1 MVALLLILLC
11 LSAACGGLAP
21 GRRVPA
27 SPTDAPALTGWV
39 VDGTTGQPVEG
50 ASVTLSFENGR
61 SRSLAGWKRRGEFVF
76 SDVREGTY
84 ALLAEKE
91 GYSPAPDDPPLV
103 LTIVP
108 GTHLAG
114 LSLRLWR
121 DAIVTGRVL
130 DEAGRPFAW
139 VRVQAVRRTYVAGR
153 PRFVPAPNASV
164 RADDHGV
171 YRLALPA
178 RGRYLVTA
186 RESLAADP
194 FFHPSSYEA
203 ASASVLVPDP
213 GEELRG
219 IDIRRPD
226 AAEMG
231 GVAVSG
237 RVVVPEGRWSS
248 KEVTLARVG
257 PGVGASVA
265 PLIRIA
271 DDDGRFTFGGVLPG
285 RYSISFV
292 DVPHDWI
299 PAPGTVVVMQ
309 WGDGRTSGPSW
320 GVPIAPAPAAPTLW
334 GEVSLAVA
342 GRDISDVVVRARTA
356 GRMSG
361 RVVFEGTTAKMPEHR
376 LERIPLILFAADGR
390 DLGEIPVTRI
400 EGDGHFTTPGI
411 PPGRYL
417 LSPQSLPSPWRV
429 REVRQRNTRLPNDV
443 ISLDQSG
450 ASDLLIVVTDRLP
463 RVSGVVVGSKGR
475 PAGLAAICIFPV
487 DRDLWVDYG
496 PSPRRLRMIR
506 ADPLGRYQVELPPG
520 SYFFTARE
528 SDVEDWPARDT
539 LEMLARSA
547 VKVRLS
553 DRAEVSKRLRAR

>member
-213 GEELRG
+213 GE
-219 IDIRRPD
+219 
-226 AAEMG
+226 
-231 GVAVSG
+231 
-237 RVVVPEGRWSS
+237 
-248 KEVTLARVG
+248 
-257 PGVGASVA
+257 
-265 PLIRIA
+265 
-271 DDDGRFTFGGVLPG
+271 
-285 RYSISFV
+285 
-292 DVPHDWI
+292 
-299 PAPGTVVVMQ
+299 
-309 WGDGRTSGPSW
+309 
-320 GVPIAPAPAAPTLW
+320 
-334 GEVSLAVA
+334 
-342 GRDISDVVVRARTA
+342 
-356 GRMSG
+356 
-361 RVVFEGTTAKMPEHR
+361 
-376 LERIPLILFAADGR
+376 
-390 DLGEIPVTRI
+390 
-400 EGDGHFTTPGI
+400 
-411 PPGRYL
+411 
-417 LSPQSLPSPWRV
+417 
-429 REVRQRNTRLPNDV
+429 
-443 ISLDQSG
+443 
-450 ASDLLIVVTDRLP
+450 
-463 RVSGVVVGSKGR
+463 
-475 PAGLAAICIFPV
+475 
-487 DRDLWVDYG
+487 
-496 PSPRRLRMIR
+496 
-506 ADPLGRYQVELPPG
+506 
-520 SYFFTARE
+520 
-528 SDVEDWPARDT
+528 
-539 LEMLARSA
+539 
-547 VKVRLS
+547 
-553 DRAEVSKRLRAR
+553 